1 MANRLRKTL
10 VRIVNQSLTPYK
22 AGIIASRPP
31 HPPGSQQGTPAALL
45 HQISQAIPSV
55 ICSLIQ
61 SINHSVCVFLT
72 GQVSALASSFAAIL
86 SPVTPCSQQWLCAS
100 SFAAILSPVTP
111 CSQQWLCP
119 IAWEAVRPKCRPVT
133 CLPILDVVLLSLFSS
148 SSSCLNLLFFLA
160 IISFVVQLQWKSA
173 HQAHTCQLLL

>member
-1 MANRLRKTL
+1 MSRCRLSLQGCGGDAVANRLRKTL

-86 SPVTPCSQQWLCAS
+86 SPVTPCSQQWLC
-100 SFAAILSPVTP
+100 
-111 CSQQWLCP
+111 P